1 LPPVVLSDHWFQVE
15 QPLQLLLAPAF
26 RFLTPL
32 SMNQQLLLSIYEKL
46 EALVGRLPGP
56 LQNAVLNEL
65 RPIKQ
70 IFIAQRQARIALLG
84 QPTANASAL
93 LSALLGSELRLV
105 DATQSRGWVSYE
117 QKGKGGFRALDA
129 RNLNQTSRA
138 WADLTNVLA
147 EEAPDLTL
155 FLVDGTKTED
165 LAAACEQAVRV
176 LDFVQQ
182 RFERKIPLIGVI
194 DFPIATPPETVDKRR
209 LELKA
214 RLSGQGGI
222 ASHFVRT
229 VAVSSFVRFRQDGTL
244 DPERDERRNIGALG
258 DLLARELPDEAQ
270 VDMARL
276 LGAKDLQKAL
286 SMRLVRSVTAICAA
300 VGAQPIP
307 LADFPVLTALQFAM
321 VAGVMHIGGREL
333 SLRAA
338 AEFTGALGMNIGVG
352 MVFREGA
359 RAAVKVLPGWG
370 NAISGGIAA
379 AGTYA
384 IGRAATSYFIDGI
397 ALSEVRHFLGRRIK
411 RWRKRGA
418 ADLEDLNENQIEPKR
433 NQKGC
438 E

>member
-1 LPPVVLSDHWFQVE
+1 
-15 QPLQLLLAPAF
+15 
-26 RFLTPL
+26 
-32 SMNQQLLLSIYEKL
+32 MNQQFLLNIYEKI
-46 EALVGRLPGP
+46 EGLVGRLPGP

-70 IFIAQRQARIALLG
+70 IFIAQRPARIALLG
-84 QPTANASAL
+84 QSGANASSL
-93 LSALLGSELRLV
+93 LSALLGSELRLI
-105 DATQSRGWVSYE
+105 DAAQSPGWVSYE

-129 RNLNQTSRA
+129 RKFDESSRA
-138 WADLTNVLA
+138 WASLTNVLA
-147 EEAPDLTL
+147 EEAPDLAL
-155 FLVDGTKTED
+155 FLVNGAKNED
-165 LAAACEQAVRV
+165 FGGASEQAVRV

-182 RFERKIPLIGVI
+182 RFERKIPLIGVV
-194 DFPIATPPETVDKRR
+194 DFPANTPPETADKRR

-214 RLSGQGGI
+214 WLSGQGGI
-222 ASHFVRT
+222 ASHFVRV

-244 DPERDERRNIGALG
+244 DPERDERRNIRALS

-276 LGAKDLQKAL
+276 LGVKDLQRELA
-286 SMRLVRSVTAICAA
+286 MRLVRSVSAICAA

-307 LADFPVLTALQFAM
+307 LADFPILTTLQFAM

-359 RAAVKVLPGWG
+359 RAAVKALPGWG

-379 AGTYA
+379 AGTYG
-384 IGRAATSYFIDGI
+384 IGKAATSYFIDGL
-397 ALSEVRHFLGRRIK
+397 ALSEVRRFLGRRIK

-418 ADLEDLNENQIEPKR
+418 ADLEDAKETQIEPKS
-433 NQKGC
+433 KGKRV
-438 E
+438 

>member
-1 LPPVVLSDHWFQVE
+1 
-15 QPLQLLLAPAF
+15 
-26 RFLTPL
+26 
-32 SMNQQLLLSIYEKL
+32 MNQQFLLNIYEKI
-46 EALVGRLPGP
+46 ESLVGRLPGP

-70 IFIAQRQARIALLG
+70 IFIAQRPARIALLG
-84 QPTANASAL
+84 QTGANASAL
-93 LSALLGSELRLV
+93 LSALLGSELRLI
-105 DATQSRGWVSYE
+105 DAAVSPGWVSYE

-129 RNLNQTSRA
+129 RNLNDSGRA
-138 WADLTNVLA
+138 WANLTSVLA
-147 EEAPDLTL
+147 EEAPDLAL
-155 FLVDGTKTED
+155 FLVDGTQTED
-165 LAAACEQAVRV
+165 LGPGCEQAVRV

-182 RFERKIPLIGVI
+182 RFERKIPLIGVV
-194 DFPIATPPETVDKRR
+194 DFPATTPPETVDKRR
-209 LELKA
+209 LELKS

-222 ASHFVRT
+222 ASHFVRV

-244 DPERDERRNIGALG
+244 DPERDERRNIRVLG

-276 LGAKDLQKAL
+276 FGAKDLQRELA
-286 SMRLVRSVTAICAA
+286 MRLVRSVTAICAA

-307 LADFPVLTALQFAM
+307 LADFPVLTTLQFAM

-338 AEFTGALGMNIGVG
+338 AEFTGALGMNIGFG
-352 MVFREGA
+352 MVFRESA

-379 AGTYA
+379 AGTYG
-384 IGRAATSYFIDGI
+384 IGKAATSYFIDGL
-397 ALSEVRHFLGRRIK
+397 ALSEVRRFLGRRIR

-418 ADLEDLNENQIEPKR
+418 ADLEDLKETQIESKH
-433 NQKGC
+433 KGKGV
-438 E
+438 